1 MSNAVLTSGPEPSES
16 ASPEI
21 LQAVQESRIDPE
33 IMRELERIMESPAFR
48 TSSRCRAFLRHVVMH
63 AHSPEALKERTLGIT
78 LFGRTPDYDTG
89 ADAIVRVKASEVR
102 RKLAEYSAQADPERN
117 VWIELQPGSY
127 APRIS
132 VRMPEKPIE
141 PQQIPAANLHEKTH
155 WRRYLVAAVF
165 VALSLAC
172 WLGFA
177 VTTSHSADRRFLR
190 PFLDSDK
197 PIICISHPNA
207 YNLSFNEP
215 LGRGN
220 AQDALRLKDVLSS
233 LGRSSRIGLAQDITA
248 EDLASSPMIII
259 GGPRFNRWAMNLTQ
273 GLRFAFDVVD
283 DEPRIY
289 DRLIPTRYWTDPD
302 ISEAADW
309 HGYVIITRL
318 LATQHQKAVLSIAG
332 LHAVDTRA
340 GTKFIS
346 DAKTLNGLLKNA
358 PDDWAEKNLQW
369 VLLVKDRGKDPPF
382 VELRAAT
389 YW

>member
-1 MSNAVLTSGPEPSES
+1 MSNAVLTSEPEPREGV
-16 ASPEI
+16 SPQI
-21 LQAVQESRIDPE
+21 SQVIQEPRIDPE
-33 IMRELERIMESPAFR
+33 IMCELERIMESPAFR
-48 TSSRCRAFLRHVVMH
+48 TSSRCRAFLRHVVLH

-78 LFGRTPDYDTG
+78 LFGRMPDYDTG

-102 RKLAEYSAQADPERN
+102 RKLGEYAAQADPERN
-117 VWIELQPGSY
+117 VKIELQPGSY

-132 VRMPEKPIE
+132 VRTPEKPVE
-141 PQQIPAANLHEKTH
+141 EQQVMAGGLRKPTH
-155 WRRYLVAAVF
+155 WRRYLVAAIF
-165 VALSLAC
+165 VVLSLAC

-177 VTTSHSADRRFLR
+177 IIRSHSADRRFLR

-197 PIICISHPNA
+197 PILCISHPNA
-207 YNLSFNEP
+207 YNLSLNEAH
-215 LGRGN
+215 GRGN
-220 AQDALRLKDVLSS
+220 AKDALRLKDVLSS
-233 LGRSSRIGLAQDITA
+233 LGRSSRIGVAQDITA

-273 GLRFAFDVVD
+273 NLRFAFDVVD
-283 DEPRIY
+283 DEPRIF
-289 DRLIPTRYWTDPD
+289 DRLIPSRYWTDPAID
-302 ISEAADW
+302 EATNGS
-309 HGYVIITRL
+309 GYVIITRL
-318 LATQHQKAVLSIAG
+318 LATQHQKAVLCIAG
-332 LHAVDTRA
+332 LRATDTRA

-369 VLLVKDRGKDPPF
+369 VLLVQDRGQDQPF